1 MFEQSSPIYGGMNF
15 KQVFVV
21 VLMNI
26 FLLAELAFSIYLGSR
41 DRDNMTVVFLE
52 VFIPMVIATLVLA
65 RVLVKRMR
73 DRGPSLIKTP

>member
-1 MFEQSSPIYGGMNF
+1 MFEQNGTIYDGMNF

-26 FLLAELAFSIYLGSR
+26 FLLAELAFSIYLGSQ
-41 DRDNMTVVFLE
+41 DRDNMTVVFLK

-73 DRGPSLIKTP
+73 NRDHP